1 MVIELKNNDET
12 LYFRD
17 TNHFEETTGTF
28 DATQVP
34 EVDEEKE

>member
-28 DATQVP
+28 DATQVLEVEP
-34 EVDEEKE
+34 EA